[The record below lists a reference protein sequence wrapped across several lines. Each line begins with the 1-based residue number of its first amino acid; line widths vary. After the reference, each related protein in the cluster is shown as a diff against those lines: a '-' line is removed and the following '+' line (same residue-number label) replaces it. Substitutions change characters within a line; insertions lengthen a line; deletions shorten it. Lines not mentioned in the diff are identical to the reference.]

1 MIFSENRNGT
11 FRDHAKRR
19 EAERRTAHHG
29 FRPAAERKACQ
40 RMRRAPSLVS
50 RKRGIKTAAPSP
62 FGAPPRSCAEGPDP
76 RLGSGP
82 RFLESPDPNGR
93 TLSGTSAASTWQSD
107 HAPDGRCPE
116 PPGKGL
122 QAPSGNR
129 TRPIDRLSP
138 VDVPS
143 MGELALCSYN
153 GDICQD
159 LVSAPVTTAFALM
172 SLHAASLVAVCR
184 RHGRRGRTGRR
195 IHVAGA
201 AIAARYA
208 RQALLGRAVV
218 AVPIDVV
225 AKSHDAPRLI
235 SGRCPAYRN
244 VKTHGH
250 RDSGSGDY
258 QSRNGFHHVD
268 HSVVSPAEE

>member
-1 MIFSENRNGT
+1 MRKEG
-11 FRDHAKRR
+11 RR
-19 EAERRTAHHG
+19 SAERRTTGSAPPQKEKPASVCG
-29 FRPAAERKACQ
+29 ARYVRPCPALARDLK
-40 RMRRAPSLVS
+40 RRRARLSAPH
-50 RKRGIKTAAPSP
+50 RGHAPKGLTP
-62 FGAPPRSCAEGPDP
+62 E
-76 RLGSGP
+76 LGSGP

-116 PPGKGL
+116 PPGSRL
-122 QAPSGNR
+122 QARSGNR
-129 TRPIDRLSP
+129 ARPIDRLSP

-153 GDICQD
+153 GDRCQD
-159 LVSAPVTTAFALM
+159 RVSTPVTTAFALM
-172 SLHAASLVAVCR
+172 SLHAASLVTVCR
-184 RHGRRGRTGRR
+184 RRGRRGRTGRR